1 MNPNSIQ
8 HDVVAE
14 RTAAIVRSIASGNNA
29 CGTLFERQSGSL
41 NTAFIAEAVRPTLAV
56 YEDEAEQLRRE
67 NAALRRDV
75 ESKRQALESAVANIH
90 DIASIPGVGDAFRAA
105 LPGHPHLN

>member
-1 MNPNSIQ
+1 MNNNSTI
-8 HDVVAE
+8 DE
-14 RTAAIVRSIASGNNA
+14 RVGAVVRSIASGNNA

-56 YEDEAEQLRRE
+56 YEDEIEQLRRE
-67 NAALRRDV
+67 NAALRV
-75 ESKRQALESAVANIH
+75 EIETKRQALESAVANIRNL
-90 DIASIPGVGDAFRAA
+90 AAIPGVGDAFRAA